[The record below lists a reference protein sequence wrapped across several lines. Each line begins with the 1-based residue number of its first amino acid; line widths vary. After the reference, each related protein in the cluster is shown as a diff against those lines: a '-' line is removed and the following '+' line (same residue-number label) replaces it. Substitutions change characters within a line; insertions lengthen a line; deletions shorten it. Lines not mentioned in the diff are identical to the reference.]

1 MLSTN
6 RWSVKPT
13 QSRARCTQLDNCGPR
28 IWLQTQKKQ
37 RHQDENNQESS
48 AMSKR
53 TLTGLRVVQE
63 DFDTEH
69 QTCGAIKV
77 SKRNIVVLITNGI
90 EKKFVVVGF
99 SRHHVHLTTQQNYKS
114 SMDRFGEYRPNLYG
128 YTALSLDFEA
138 GHKCFWN
145 MLESI
150 DGKGCRKC
158 V

>member
-13 QSRARCTQLDNCGPR
+13 QSRARCIQPDNCEPR

-37 RHQDENNQESS
+37 QHQDENNQESS
-48 AMSKR
+48 TMSKR

-63 DFDTEH
+63 DFNTEY
-69 QTCGAIKV
+69 QTCGTVKV
-77 SKRNIVVLITNGI
+77 SKRNIVVLVINDI
-90 EKKFVVVGF
+90 EKKFVIVGF

-114 SMDRFGEYRPNLYG
+114 SMDRFGEYRPTLYG
-128 YTALSLDFEA
+128 YTALILDFEA

-145 MLESI
+145 MLKSI